1 MCTDCSQSDRNVCLS
16 LPTILYLYNGSDVKT
31 KCVMKN
37 CLFVGVCLS
46 VRLVLCLFV
55 CLTVW
60 FLVVIPSVWLSVFLS
75 VFVRLS
81 IRLTASVV
89 EIALFAVQFIICLP
103 VVRMYFNFDFDF
115 ISYTFLFIHWASLIM
130 LISHHYEVT
139 CPLVW
144 FKITL
149 IFT

>member
-1 MCTDCSQSDRNVCLS
+1 
-16 LPTILYLYNGSDVKT
+16 
-31 KCVMKN
+31 MKN
-37 CLFVGVCLS
+37 ILVVRLFVGVCLS

-55 CLTVW
+55 CLSVW
-60 FLVVIPSVWLSVFLS
+60 FLVVIPSVWLS

-89 EIALFAVQFIICLP
+89 EIALFAVQFFICLP

>member
-1 MCTDCSQSDRNVCLS
+1 
-16 LPTILYLYNGSDVKT
+16 
-31 KCVMKN
+31 MKN
-37 CLFVGVCLS
+37 ILVVHLFVGVCLS

-55 CLTVW
+55 CLSVW
-60 FLVVIPSVWLSVFLS
+60 FLVVIPSVWLS

>member
-1 MCTDCSQSDRNVCLS
+1 MKKYIGRPFVCRGLSLCPLSSLSICLS
-16 LPTILYLYNGSDVKT
+16 L
-31 KCVMKN
+31 
-37 CLFVGVCLS
+37 
-46 VRLVLCLFV
+46 
-55 CLTVW
+55 W

-89 EIALFAVQFIICLP
+89 EIALFAVQFFICLP

>member
-37 CLFVGVCLS
+37 CLFVGVCLA